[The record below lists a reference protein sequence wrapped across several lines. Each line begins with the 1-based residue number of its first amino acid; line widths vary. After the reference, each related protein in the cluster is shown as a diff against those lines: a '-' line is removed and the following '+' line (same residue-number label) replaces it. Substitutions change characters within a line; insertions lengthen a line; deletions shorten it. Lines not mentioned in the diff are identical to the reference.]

1 MKFTVIIDK
10 EREEEVIIYAKERTN
25 LVKSIEELLKREES
39 CFTVQ
44 NATSI
49 KRLTEDEI
57 YCFTTEG
64 GKVYALTE
72 KEKLPLKMRL
82 YAIEER
88 LSQDFIKIN
97 QSTIISI
104 KRIKSFDVS
113 VTGTLRVIMKNGFTD
128 YVSRRNI
135 KNVKERLGL

>member
-49 KRLTEDEI
+49 KRLTEEEI
-57 YCFTTEG
+57 YCFTVDG
-64 GKVYALTE
+64 GKVYVLTE
-72 KEKLPLKMRL
+72 MKNSLLR
-82 YAIEER
+82 YV
-88 LSQDFIKIN
+88 FIPP
-97 QSTIISI
+97 
-104 KRIKSFDVS
+104 RKSFRKI
-113 VTGTLRVIMKNGFTD
+113 L
-128 YVSRRNI
+128 
-135 KNVKERLGL
+135 